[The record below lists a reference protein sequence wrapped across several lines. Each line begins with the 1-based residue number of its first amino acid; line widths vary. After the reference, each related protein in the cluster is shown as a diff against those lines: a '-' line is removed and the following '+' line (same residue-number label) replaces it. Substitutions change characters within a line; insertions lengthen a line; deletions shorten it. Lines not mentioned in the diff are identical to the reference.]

1 MVRLIEPTYFPPI
14 SHWKFINSKDLLWS
28 INSKYNK
35 QTLTNRTYMDSAN
48 GELMLT
54 VPIKHSGKNQ
64 PRVYSDIKLDLSSDW
79 KKNHFKSI
87 KICYQSSPFYEF
99 YEDDLISFFNLDY
112 ENLYDLNLKSIK
124 MVCNWLKIKMPEDIY
139 NEKNKYD
146 YKIQDLTHLSNCKR
160 TSYLKQKKYNQTF
173 ETKNGFINNLSVID
187 LIFNCGPNSID
198 YF

>member
-146 YKIQDLTHLSNCKR
+146 YKIQDLTHMSNCKR
-160 TSYLKQKKYNQTF
+160 TSYLRQKKYNQTF

>member
-14 SHWKFINSKDLLWS
+14 SHWKLIKSKDLLWS
-28 INSKYNK
+28 INSRYNK
-35 QTLTNRTYMDSAN
+35 QTLTNRTYIDSAN

-64 PRVYSDIKLDLSSDW
+64 PRVFSDIKLDLSSNW

-139 NEKNKYD
+139 NKKNKYD

-173 ETKNGFINNLSVID
+173 ETKNGFINDLSVID

>member
-14 SHWKFINSKDLLWS
+14 SHWKFIKSKDLLWS

-64 PRVYSDIKLDLSSDW
+64 PRVFSDIKLDLSSNW

-146 YKIQDLTHLSNCKR
+146 YKIQDLTHMSNCKR

-173 ETKNGFINNLSVID
+173 ETKNGFINDLSVID

>member
-14 SHWKFINSKDLLWS
+14 SHWKFIKSKDLLWS

-64 PRVYSDIKLDLSSDW
+64 PRVFSDIKLDLSSNW

-146 YKIQDLTHLSNCKR
+146 YKIQDLTHMSNCKR
-160 TSYLKQKKYNQTF
+160 TSYLRQKKYNQTF
-173 ETKNGFINNLSVID
+173 ETKNGFINDLSVID

>member
-14 SHWKFINSKDLLWS
+14 SHWKLIKSKDLLWS
-28 INSKYNK
+28 INSRYNK
-35 QTLTNRTYMDSAN
+35 QTLTNRTYIDSAN

-64 PRVYSDIKLDLSSDW
+64 PRVFSDIKLDLSSNW

-139 NEKNKYD
+139 NKKNKYD

-173 ETKNGFINNLSVID
+173 ETKNGFINDLSVID
-187 LIFNCGPNSID
+187 LIFNCGTNSID

>member
-14 SHWKFINSKDLLWS
+14 SHWKLIKSSDLLWS
-28 INSKYNK
+28 INSRYNK
-35 QTLTNRTYMDSAN
+35 QTLTNRTYIDSAN

-64 PRVYSDIKLDLSSDW
+64 PRVFSDIKLDLSSDW

-99 YEDDLISFFNLDY
+99 YEDDIISFFKLDF
-112 ENLYDLNLKSIK
+112 ENLYDLNFKSIK

-139 NEKNKYD
+139 NKKNKYD
-146 YKIQDLTHLSNCKR
+146 CKIQDFTHLSNSKR

-173 ETKNGFINNLSVID
+173 ETNNGFINDLSVID
-187 LIFNCGPNSID
+187 LIFNCGPNSIE

>member
-14 SHWKFINSKDLLWS
+14 SHWKFIKSKDLLWS

>member
-14 SHWKFINSKDLLWS
+14 SHWKLIKSSDLLWS
-28 INSKYNK
+28 INSRYNK
-35 QTLTNRTYMDSAN
+35 QTLTNRTYIDSAN

-64 PRVYSDIKLDLSSDW
+64 PRVFSDIKLDLSSDW

-99 YEDDLISFFNLDY
+99 YEDDIISFFKLDF
-112 ENLYDLNLKSIK
+112 ENLYDLNFKSIK

-139 NEKNKYD
+139 NKKNKYD
-146 YKIQDLTHLSNCKR
+146 CKIQDFTHLSNSKR

-173 ETKNGFINNLSVID
+173 ETNNGFINDLSVID

>member
-14 SHWKFINSKDLLWS
+14 SHWKFIKSKDLLWS
-28 INSKYNK
+28 INSRYNK
-35 QTLTNRTYMDSAN
+35 QTLTNRTYIDSAN

-64 PRVYSDIKLDLSSDW
+64 PRVFSDIKLDLSSDW

-99 YEDDLISFFNLDY
+99 YEDDIISFFNLDFK
-112 ENLYDLNLKSIK
+112 NLYDLNFKSIK

-146 YKIQDLTHLSNCKR
+146 YKIQDLTHMSNCKR
-160 TSYLKQKKYNQTF
+160 TSYLRQKNYNQTF
-173 ETKNGFINNLSVID
+173 ETNNGFINDLSIID

>member
-14 SHWKFINSKDLLWS
+14 SHWKFIKSKDLLWS
-28 INSKYNK
+28 INSRYNK
-35 QTLTNRTYMDSAN
+35 QTLTNRTYIDSAN

-64 PRVYSDIKLDLSSDW
+64 PRVLSDIKLDLSSDW

-139 NEKNKYD
+139 NKKNKYD

>member
-14 SHWKFINSKDLLWS
+14 SHWKFIKSEDLLWS
-28 INSKYNK
+28 INSRYNK
-35 QTLTNRTYMDSAN
+35 QTLTNRTYIDSAN

-64 PRVYSDIKLDLSSDW
+64 PRVFSDIKLDRSSDW

-99 YEDDLISFFNLDY
+99 YEDDINSFFNLDFK
-112 ENLYDLNLKSIK
+112 NLYDLNFKSIK

-139 NEKNKYD
+139 DEKNKYD
-146 YKIQDLTHLSNCKR
+146 FKIEDLTQLSNTKR

-173 ETKNGFINNLSVID
+173 ETNNGFINDLSIID

>member
-14 SHWKFINSKDLLWS
+14 SHWKFIKSKDLSWS
-28 INSKYNK
+28 INSRYNK
-35 QTLTNRTYMDSAN
+35 QTLTNRTYIDSAN

-139 NEKNKYD
+139 NEK
-146 YKIQDLTHLSNCKR
+146 YKIKWQKDKKSLYER
-160 TSYLKQKKYNQTF
+160 PSYQLIAKGPRQSSARRFITKYIF
-173 ETKNGFINNLSVID
+173 TKYKLNDNI
-187 LIFNCGPNSID
+187 
-198 YF
+198 

>member
-14 SHWKFINSKDLLWS
+14 SHWKFIKSKDLLWS
-28 INSKYNK
+28 INSRYNK
-35 QTLTNRTYMDSAN
+35 QTLTNRTYIDSAN

-64 PRVYSDIKLDLSSDW
+64 PRVFSDIKLDLSSDW

-99 YEDDLISFFNLDY
+99 YEDDIISFFNLDF
-112 ENLYDLNLKSIK
+112 ENLYDLNFKSIK

-139 NEKNKYD
+139 NEKNKCD
-146 YKIQDLTHLSNCKR
+146 YKIQDLIYLSNSKR
-160 TSYLKQKKYNQTF
+160 TTYLKQKKYNQTF
-173 ETKNGFINNLSVID
+173 QTNNGFINDLSVID

>member
-64 PRVYSDIKLDLSSDW
+64 PRVFSDIKLDLSSNW

-146 YKIQDLTHLSNCKR
+146 YKIQDLTHMSNCKR
-160 TSYLKQKKYNQTF
+160 TSYLRQKKYNQTF

>member
-14 SHWKFINSKDLLWS
+14 SHWKFIKSKDLLWS
-28 INSKYNK
+28 INSRYNK
-35 QTLTNRTYMDSAN
+35 QTLTNRTYIDSAN

-64 PRVYSDIKLDLSSDW
+64 PRVLSDIKLDLSSDW

-99 YEDDLISFFNLDY
+99 YEDDIISFFNLDY

-146 YKIQDLTHLSNCKR
+146 YKIQDLTHMSNCKR

-173 ETKNGFINNLSVID
+173 ETKNGFINDLSVID

>member
-14 SHWKFINSKDLLWS
+14 SHWKFIKSKDLLWS
-28 INSKYNK
+28 INSRYNK
-35 QTLTNRTYMDSAN
+35 QTLTNRTYIDSAN

-64 PRVYSDIKLDLSSDW
+64 PRVLSDIKLDLSSDW

-99 YEDDLISFFNLDY
+99 YEDDIISFFNLDY

-139 NEKNKYD
+139 NKKDKYD
-146 YKIQDLTHLSNCKR
+146 FKIHDLTHMSNCKR

-173 ETKNGFINNLSVID
+173 ETNNGFINDLSVID

>member
-14 SHWKFINSKDLLWS
+14 SHWKFIKSKDLLWS
-28 INSKYNK
+28 INSRYNK
-35 QTLTNRTYMDSAN
+35 QTLTNRTYIDSAN

-54 VPIKHSGKNQ
+54 VKNKHSGKNK
-64 PRVYSDIKLDLSSDW
+64 PRILSAIKINLSSDW

-99 YEDDLISFFNLDY
+99 YEDDIISFFNLDY

-139 NEKNKYD
+139 NEKNNYD
-146 YKIQDLTHLSNCKR
+146 FKIQDQTHMSNCKS

-173 ETKNGFINNLSVID
+173 ETNNGFINDLSVID

>member
-14 SHWKFINSKDLLWS
+14 SHWKFIKSKDLSWS
-28 INSKYNK
+28 INSRYNK
-35 QTLTNRTYMDSAN
+35 QTLTNRTYIDSAN

-64 PRVYSDIKLDLSSDW
+64 PRVFSDIKLDLSSNW

-139 NEKNKYD
+139 NEKKNE
-146 YKIQDLTHLSNCKR
+146 YKIQDLTNMSNCKR

>member
-14 SHWKFINSKDLLWS
+14 SHWKFIKSKDLLWS

-64 PRVYSDIKLDLSSDW
+64 PRIYSDIKLDLSSDW

-146 YKIQDLTHLSNCKR
+146 YKIQDLTHMSNCKR

>member
-14 SHWKFINSKDLLWS
+14 SHWKFIKSKDLLWS
-28 INSKYNK
+28 INSRYNK
-35 QTLTNRTYMDSAN
+35 QTLTNRTYIDSAN

-64 PRVYSDIKLDLSSDW
+64 PRVFSDIKLDLSSDW

-99 YEDDLISFFNLDY
+99 YEDDIISFFNLDY

-146 YKIQDLTHLSNCKR
+146 YKIQDLTHMSNCKR

-173 ETKNGFINNLSVID
+173 ETKNGFINDLSVID

>member
-1 MVRLIEPTYFPPI
+1 MISLLEPTYFPPI
-14 SHWKFINSKDLLWS
+14 SHWKFIKSADLLWS
-28 INSKYNK
+28 INSRYNK
-35 QTLTNRTYMDSAN
+35 QTLTNRTYIDSAN

-64 PRVYSDIKLDLSSDW
+64 PRVFSDIKLDLSSDW

-99 YEDDLISFFNLDY
+99 YEDDIISFFNLDF
-112 ENLYDLNLKSIK
+112 ENLYDLNFKSIK

-139 NEKNKYD
+139 NQKNKYD
-146 YKIQDLTHLSNCKR
+146 YKIQDLNHMSNCKR
-160 TSYLKQKKYNQTF
+160 TSYLRQKKYNQTF
-173 ETKNGFINNLSVID
+173 ETKNGFINDLSVID

>member
-14 SHWKFINSKDLLWS
+14 SHWKFIKSKDLLWS
-28 INSKYNK
+28 INSRYNK
-35 QTLTNRTYMDSAN
+35 QTLTNRTYIDSAN

-99 YEDDLISFFNLDY
+99 YEDDIISFFNLDF
-112 ENLYDLNLKSIK
+112 ENLYDLNFKSIK

-139 NEKNKYD
+139 NEEKKNE
-146 YKIQDLTHLSNCKR
+146 YKIQDLTNMSNCKR
-160 TSYLKQKKYNQTF
+160 TSYLRQKKYNQTF
-173 ETKNGFINNLSVID
+173 ETKNGFINDLSVID

>member
-14 SHWKFINSKDLLWS
+14 SHWKFIKSKDLLWS
-28 INSKYNK
+28 INSRYNK
-35 QTLTNRTYMDSAN
+35 QTLTNRTYIDSAN

-64 PRVYSDIKLDLSSDW
+64 PRVLSDIKLDLSSDW

-99 YEDDLISFFNLDY
+99 YEDDIISFFNLDF
-112 ENLYDLNLKSIK
+112 ENLYDLNFKSIK

-146 YKIQDLTHLSNCKR
+146 YKIQDLTHMSNCKR

-173 ETKNGFINNLSVID
+173 ETNNGFINDLSVID

>member
-14 SHWKFINSKDLLWS
+14 SHWKFIKSKDLLWS

-64 PRVYSDIKLDLSSDW
+64 PRVFSDIKLDLSSDW

-139 NEKNKYD
+139 NKKNKYEV
-146 YKIQDLTHLSNCKR
+146 KIQDLTHMSNCKR

-173 ETKNGFINNLSVID
+173 ETKNGFINDLSVID

>member
-14 SHWKFINSKDLLWS
+14 SHWKFIKSKDLLWS
-28 INSKYNK
+28 INSRYNK
-35 QTLTNRTYMDSAN
+35 QTLTNRTYIDSAN

-64 PRVYSDIKLDLSSDW
+64 PRVLSDIKLDLSSDW

-99 YEDDLISFFNLDY
+99 YEDDIISFFNLDY

-139 NEKNKYD
+139 NKKNKYD

-173 ETKNGFINNLSVID
+173 ETNNGFINDLSVID

>member
-14 SHWKFINSKDLLWS
+14 SHWKFIKSKDLLWS

-146 YKIQDLTHLSNCKR
+146 YKIQDLTHMSNCKR
-160 TSYLKQKKYNQTF
+160 TSYLRQKKYNQTF
-173 ETKNGFINNLSVID
+173 ETKNGFINDLSVID

>member
-14 SHWKFINSKDLLWS
+14 SHWKFIKSKDLLWS
-28 INSKYNK
+28 INSRYNK
-35 QTLTNRTYMDSAN
+35 QTLTNRTYIDSAN

-64 PRVYSDIKLDLSSDW
+64 PRVLSDIKLDLSSDW

-99 YEDDLISFFNLDY
+99 YEDDIISFFNLDY

-146 YKIQDLTHLSNCKR
+146 YKIQDLTHMSNCKR

-173 ETKNGFINNLSVID
+173 ETNNGFINDLSVID

>member
-14 SHWKFINSKDLLWS
+14 SHWKFIKSKDLLWS
-28 INSKYNK
+28 INSRYNK
-35 QTLTNRTYMDSAN
+35 QTLTNRTYIDSAN

-64 PRVYSDIKLDLSSDW
+64 PRVLSDIKLDLSSDW

-99 YEDDLISFFNLDY
+99 YEDDIISFFNLDF
-112 ENLYDLNLKSIK
+112 ENLYDLNFKSIK

-139 NEKNKYD
+139 NKKNKYD

>member
-1 MVRLIEPTYFPPI
+1 MARLIEPTYFPPI
-14 SHWKFINSKDLLWS
+14 SHWKLIKSSDLLWS
-28 INSKYNK
+28 INSRYNK
-35 QTLTNRTYMDSAN
+35 QTLTNRTYIDSAN

-64 PRVYSDIKLDLSSDW
+64 PRVFSDIKLDLSSDW

-99 YEDDLISFFNLDY
+99 YEDDIISFFKLDF
-112 ENLYDLNLKSIK
+112 ENLYDLNFKSIK

-139 NEKNKYD
+139 NKKNKYD
-146 YKIQDLTHLSNCKR
+146 CKIQDFTHLSNSKR

-173 ETKNGFINNLSVID
+173 ETNNGFINDLSVID

>member
-14 SHWKFINSKDLLWS
+14 SHWKFIKSKDLLWS
-28 INSKYNK
+28 INSRYNK
-35 QTLTNRTYMDSAN
+35 QTLTNRTYIDSAN

-64 PRVYSDIKLDLSSDW
+64 PRVLSDIKLDLSSDW

-99 YEDDLISFFNLDY
+99 YEDDMISFFNLDF
-112 ENLYDLNLKSIK
+112 ENLYDLNFKSIK

-139 NEKNKYD
+139 NEKKNE
-146 YKIQDLTHLSNCKR
+146 YKIQDLTNMSNCKR

-173 ETKNGFINNLSVID
+173 ETKNGFINDLSVID

>member
-14 SHWKFINSKDLLWS
+14 SHWKFIKSKDLLWS
-28 INSKYNK
+28 INSRYNK
-35 QTLTNRTYMDSAN
+35 QTLTNRTYIDSAN

-99 YEDDLISFFNLDY
+99 YEDDIISFFNLDF

-146 YKIQDLTHLSNCKR
+146 YKIQDLTHMSNCKR

-173 ETKNGFINNLSVID
+173 ETKNGFINDLSVID

>member
-14 SHWKFINSKDLLWS
+14 SHWKLIKSSDLLWS
-28 INSKYNK
+28 INSRYNK
-35 QTLTNRTYMDSAN
+35 QTLTNRTYIDSAN

-64 PRVYSDIKLDLSSDW
+64 QRVFSDIKLDLSSDW

-99 YEDDLISFFNLDY
+99 YEDDIISFFKLDF
-112 ENLYDLNLKSIK
+112 ENLYDLNFKSIK

-139 NEKNKYD
+139 NKKNKYD
-146 YKIQDLTHLSNCKR
+146 CKIQDFTHLSNSKR

-173 ETKNGFINNLSVID
+173 ETNNGFINDLSVID